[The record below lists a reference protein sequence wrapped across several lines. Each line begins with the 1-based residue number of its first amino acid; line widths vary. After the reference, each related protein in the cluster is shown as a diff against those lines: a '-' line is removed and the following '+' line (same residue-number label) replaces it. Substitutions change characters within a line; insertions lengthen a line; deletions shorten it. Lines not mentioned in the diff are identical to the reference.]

1 MRDLSPIEYR
11 RFIVWTFPT
20 VIDMLSVLDNR
31 WVAIEH
37 DTYSERITTKVE
49 KRKGKDVTCYG
60 VKPLDKRVFLKAIAK
75 DGFVPFIG
83 HIIQTL
89 YELTPEGISSTELY
103 GDAHEAISRL
113 PDAPDLP
120 ESSDPEEIS
129 RCISAMRYVIGMGL
143 GNLEKFNKICIYLA
157 KVSLEMLSWYV
168 NPTLTLSYGKV
179 VENKASEA
187 IEENET
193 HETSK

>member
-60 VKPLDKRVFLKAIAK
+60 VKPLDKLVFLKAIAK

>member
-1 MRDLSPIEYR
+1 MKNLSPLEYR

-20 VIDMLSVLDNR
+20 VIDMLSVLDNS

-37 DTYSERITTKVE
+37 DTYSERITTRVE

-83 HIIQTL
+83 HLIQTL
-89 YELTPEGISSTELY
+89 HNLTPEGISATELY

-143 GNLEKFNKICIYLA
+143 GNLEKFNKICVYLA
-157 KVSLEMLSWYV
+157 KVSLEMLSWYLY
-168 NPTLTLSYGKV
+168 PSQTLSYGKV
-179 VENKASEA
+179 VENESSKSD
-187 IEENET
+187 EENET
-193 HETSK
+193 HETDK

>member
-1 MRDLSPIEYR
+1 MRDLSPLEYR

-31 WVAIEH
+31 WVSIEH
-37 DTYSERITTKVE
+37 DTYSERITTRVE

-60 VKPLDKRVFLKAIAK
+60 VKPLDKRVFLKALDK

-83 HIIQTL
+83 HLIQTL
-89 YELTPEGISSTELY
+89 YELTPEDIGSTELY

-129 RCISAMRYVIGMGL
+129 RCISAMRYVIGMGF
-143 GNLEKFNKICIYLA
+143 GNIEKFNKICIYLA

>member
-1 MRDLSPIEYR
+1 MRNLSPLEYR

-20 VIDMLSVLDNR
+20 VIDMLSVLDNK
-31 WVAIEH
+31 WVAIEQ
-37 DTYSERITTKVE
+37 DTYSERITTRVE

-60 VKPLDKRVFLKAIAK
+60 VKPLDKRVFLKALDK

-83 HIIQTL
+83 HLIQTL
-89 YELTPEGISSTELY
+89 YELTPEDIGSTELY

-143 GNLEKFNKICIYLA
+143 GNLEKFNKICVYLA

>member
-1 MRDLSPIEYR
+1 MKNLSPLEYR

-37 DTYSERITTKVE
+37 DTYSERITTRVE

-60 VKPLDKRVFLKAIAK
+60 VKPLDKRVFLKSLDK

-83 HIIQTL
+83 HLIQTL
-89 YELTPEGISSTELY
+89 YELTPEDIGSTELY

-143 GNLEKFNKICIYLA
+143 GNLEKFNKICVYLA
-157 KVSLEMLSWYV
+157 KVSLEMFFWYV

-179 VENKASEA
+179 VENKASGA
-187 IEENET
+187 NEENET

>member
-1 MRDLSPIEYR
+1 MRNLSPLEYR

-20 VIDMLSVLDNR
+20 VIDMLSVLDNK

-37 DTYSERITTKVE
+37 DTYSERITTRVE

-60 VKPLDKRVFLKAIAK
+60 VKPLDKRVFLKDLDK

-83 HIIQTL
+83 HLIQTL
-89 YELTPEGISSTELY
+89 YELTPEDIGSTELY

-129 RCISAMRYVIGMGL
+129 RCVSAMRYVIGMGL
-143 GNLEKFNKICIYLA
+143 GNLEKFNKICVYLA
-157 KVSLEMLSWYV
+157 KVSLEMFFWYLY
-168 NPTLTLSYGKV
+168 PSQTLSYGKV
-179 VENKASEA
+179 VDNEASKSDEASET
-187 IEENET
+187 N
-193 HETSK
+193 ETSK

>member
-1 MRDLSPIEYR
+1 MKNLSPLEYR

-20 VIDMLSVLDNR
+20 VIDMLSVLDNK
-31 WVAIEH
+31 WVAIEQ
-37 DTYSERITTKVE
+37 DTYSERITTRVE

-60 VKPLDKRVFLKAIAK
+60 VKPLDKRVFLKALDK

-83 HIIQTL
+83 HLIQTL
-89 YELTPEGISSTELY
+89 HELTPEELCSTELY
-103 GDAHEAISRL
+103 SDAHEAISRL

-143 GNLEKFNKICIYLA
+143 GNLEKFNKICVYLA
-157 KVSLEMLSWYV
+157 KVSLEILFWYLY
-168 NPTLTLSYGKV
+168 PSQTLSYGKV
-179 VENKASEA
+179 VENEASKSDEASET
-187 IEENET
+187 NET
-193 HETSK
+193 DK

>member
-1 MRDLSPIEYR
+1 MRDLSPLEYR

-31 WVAIEH
+31 WVAVEH
-37 DTYSERITTKVE
+37 DTYAERITTRVE

-60 VKPLDKRVFLKAIAK
+60 VKPLDKRVFLKAIDK

-83 HIIQTL
+83 HLITTL

-120 ESSDPEEIS
+120 ESSDPDEIS
-129 RCISAMRYVIGMGL
+129 RCISAMRYVIGMGF
-143 GNLEKFNKICIYLA
+143 GNLEKFNKICVYLA
-157 KVSLEMLSWYV
+157 KVSLEMFFWYLY
-168 NPTLTLSYGKV
+168 PAQTLSYGKV
-179 VENKASEA
+179 VDNKASEA
-187 IEENET
+187 TEENET

>member
-1 MRDLSPIEYR
+1 MRNLSPLEYR
-11 RFIVWTFPT
+11 RFIVCTFPT
-20 VIDMLSVLDNR
+20 VIDMLSVLDNK

-37 DTYSERITTKVE
+37 DTYSERITTRVE

-60 VKPLDKRVFLKAIAK
+60 VKPLDKRVFLKALDK

-83 HIIQTL
+83 HLIQTL
-89 YELTPEGISSTELY
+89 YELTPEDIGSTELY

-129 RCISAMRYVIGMGL
+129 RCISAMRYVICMGL
-143 GNLEKFNKICIYLA
+143 GNLEKFNKICVYLA
-157 KVSLEMLSWYV
+157 KVSLEMFFWYLY
-168 NPTLTLSYGKV
+168 PSQTLSYGKV
-179 VENKASEA
+179 VDNEASKSDEASET
-187 IEENET
+187 NET
-193 HETSK
+193 AK

>member
-1 MRDLSPIEYR
+1 MKNLSPLEYR

-37 DTYSERITTKVE
+37 DTYSERITTRVE

-60 VKPLDKRVFLKAIAK
+60 VKPLDKRVFLKALDK

-83 HIIQTL
+83 HLIQTL
-89 YELTPEGISSTELY
+89 YELTPEDIGSTELY

-143 GNLEKFNKICIYLA
+143 GNLEKFNKICVYLA
-157 KVSLEMLSWYV
+157 KVSLEMFFWYV
-168 NPTLTLSYGKV
+168 DPTLTLSYGKV
-179 VENKASEA
+179 VENKASGA
-187 IEENET
+187 NEENET